1 MPPPASGRPWTGSL
15 AIAGW
20 FALAGLAI
28 HMLTNGAYGYF
39 RDELYFLDCGQHLDW
54 GYVDHAPLVALVA
67 KVGRMLFGDSL
78 HAIRFL
84 PALAAAAKILLT
96 GLIARELG
104 GGRFAV
110 GLACLCALAAPVY
123 LALDTLLTMNAFEPV
138 FWMASAYVLLLAIN
152 RGNPKWL
159 VWLGVLAGLGLENKH
174 SMLFFGF
181 ALAAGLLLTP
191 ERRWFAGGWLWAA
204 AAIALALFL
213 PNLIWQ
219 IRHHWP
225 TLEAL
230 ANVRRVHKNVEL
242 SPLAFLFQQVLIMLP
257 TSLLVWGAGLWFL
270 LFHREGKRYRALGW
284 TFLAV
289 LAIMMALKGKSYYLA
304 PAYPMLFAAG
314 GVLWERLAARAWLRA
329 LLVAAIALPG
339 AAIAPTVL
347 PILAPERLIRYQEA
361 LGFSPPKT
369 EVHHAGPLPQYL
381 GDMFGW
387 EEMVAEVAK
396 VYHALPPAERAQAAI
411 YAGNY
416 GEAGAIDLYGPAHGL
431 PNAISGINSY
441 WARGYGEPPPRTLIV
456 VGLSREFLE
465 RNFESC
471 VLAGHVANRYGVL
484 NEETTR
490 HPDLFVCRQPRQ
502 PWPVF
507 WKEFRYYG

>member
-1 MPPPASGRPWTGSL
+1 MTPPASGRPWTNSL

-20 FALAGLAI
+20 FTLAGLAI

-67 KVGRMLFGDSL
+67 RVGRMLFGDSL

-123 LALDTLLTMNAFEPV
+123 LALDTLLSMNAFEPV
-138 FWMASAYVLLLAIN
+138 FWMASVYVLLLAIN
-152 RGNPKWL
+152 RGNPKLL

-174 SMLFFGF
+174 SMLFFGL
-181 ALAAGLLLTP
+181 ALAAGLLLAP
-191 ERRWFAGGWLWAA
+191 ERRWFAGGWLWLA
-204 AAIALALFL
+204 AAIAVALFL

-225 TLEAL
+225 TLEDL
-230 ANVRRVHKNVEL
+230 ANVKRVHKNVEL
-242 SPLAFLFQQVLIMLP
+242 SPLAFLWQQVQIMLP

-284 TFLAV
+284 TYLAV

-329 LLVAAIALPG
+329 LLAAAIALPG
-339 AAIAPTVL
+339 VAIAPTVL

-387 EEMVAEVAK
+387 EEMVAAVAK
-396 VYHALPPAERAQAAI
+396 VYYALPLGERAQAAI

-416 GEAGAIDLYGPAHGL
+416 GEAGAIDFFGPRYGL
-431 PNAISGINSY
+431 PPAICAHQTYYFWG
-441 WARGYGEPPPRTLIV
+441 
-456 VGLSREFLE
+456 
-465 RNFESC
+465 
-471 VLAGHVANRYGVL
+471 
-484 NEETTR
+484 
-490 HPDLFVCRQPRQ
+490 PRQ
-502 PWPVF
+502 YSGAVMILLQSERRSAGRFFASVEDGPVLDNPYAMSEEHYTILIGRGLKQPLARIWPLLKH
-507 WKEFRYYG
+507 WN

>member
-1 MPPPASGRPWTGSL
+1 MTPPAAGRPWTSSL

-54 GYVDHAPLVALVA
+54 GYVDHAPLVALIA
-67 KVGRMLFGDSL
+67 RVGRLLFGDSL

-138 FWMASAYVLLLAIN
+138 FWMASVYVLLLAIN
-152 RGNPKWL
+152 RGNPKLL

-174 SMLFFGF
+174 SMLFFGL
-181 ALAAGLLLTP
+181 ALAAGLVLTP
-191 ERRWFAGGWLWAA
+191 ERRWFAGGWLWLA
-204 AAIALALFL
+204 AAIAVALFL

-225 TLEAL
+225 TLEDL
-230 ANVRRVHKNVEL
+230 ANVKRVHKNVEL
-242 SPLAFLFQQVLIMLP
+242 SPLAFLWQQVQIMLP

-270 LFHREGKRYRALGW
+270 LFDRQGKRYRALGW
-284 TFLAV
+284 TYLAV

-339 AAIAPTVL
+339 VAIAPTVL

-361 LGFSPPKT
+361 LGFSPPNT

-387 EEMVAEVAK
+387 EEMVAAVAK
-396 VYHALPPAERAQAAI
+396 VYYALPLGERAQAAI

-416 GEAGAIDLYGPAHGL
+416 GEAGAIDFFGPRYGL
-431 PNAISGINSY
+431 PPAICAHQTYYFWG
-441 WARGYGEPPPRTLIV
+441 
-456 VGLSREFLE
+456 
-465 RNFESC
+465 
-471 VLAGHVANRYGVL
+471 
-484 NEETTR
+484 
-490 HPDLFVCRQPRQ
+490 PRQ
-502 PWPVF
+502 YSGAVMILLQSERRSAGRFFASVEDGPVLDNPYAMSEEHYTILIGRGLKQPLARIWPLLKH
-507 WKEFRYYG
+507 WN